1 MPLPVCPC
9 LCLRPSVSLLVCVSV
24 YVSASFS
31 VFSCMCICLCLCVSV
46 YDCFCVYV
54 CLYLCICLYP
64 CTCLYLCIYLSMSTS
79 VSVTASVPMSVYA
92 CLVQK
97 RSLSIFLR
105 QTHVHGLSLGPDFP
119 PLQRAR
125 YETIPTLFTKKKN
138 IMRAKTEGSLLQH
151 HRVNL

>member
-9 LCLRPSVSLLVCVSV
+9 LCLRPSVSLLVSVSV
-24 YVSASFS
+24 CVCVLQCFFLYVYLLTS
-31 VFSCMCICLCLCVSV
+31 VCLFT
-46 YDCFCVYV
+46 CFCVYV

-79 VSVTASVPMSVYA
+79 VSVTASVPMTVYA

-105 QTHVHGLSLGPDFP
+105 QTHVHGVSLGPDFP

-125 YETIPTLFTKKKN
+125 YETIPTLFTKKNKKHNARKN
-138 IMRAKTEGSLLQH
+138 
-151 HRVNL
+151 